1 MMLAIEDRLKE
12 KDIQVEL
19 RDKGLAF
26 IPASN
31 MDDSIREVLAAEGRG
46 LYIVVLRDTWPP
58 PGPRST
64 G

>member
-1 MMLAIEDRLKE
+1 MLAIEDRLKE

-31 MDDSIREVLAAEGRG
+31 MDDSMRGVLAAEGRG
-46 LYIVVLRDTWPP
+46 LYRVVLEIR
-58 PGPRST
+58 GRL
-64 G
+64 

>member
-31 MDDSIREVLAAEGRG
+31 MDDSIRGVLAAEGRG
-46 LYIVVLRDTWPP
+46 LYRVVLEIR
-58 PGPRST
+58 GRL
-64 G
+64 